1 MNTPATCRSAD
12 AAERGA
18 APDRTGGE
26 QRGGPGL
33 SRRYWIG
40 LLVLAVFLV
49 VADLASK
56 SAAQAHLDRPL
67 PRSVV
72 VIPNVLSLT
81 YRENTGGPFSLLAGT
96 RWSWLLGPLALVAT
110 AGVVWWVVSS
120 QVRSRLEAL
129 ACAVIVGGAV
139 GNLIDRLW
147 LGAVRDF
154 LNLTCIHWPVFN
166 LADTFICIGV
176 ALLLWELL
184 VGGQQAS
191 CSERSAADQVRS
203 SNT

>member
-1 MNTPATCRSAD
+1 MRTPATCPSAD

-26 QRGGPGL
+26 QRVGPGP
-33 SRRYWIG
+33 SRRYWVG
-40 LLVLAVFLV
+40 LLILVVLLV

-56 SAAQAHLDRPL
+56 SAAQAYLDRPL

-72 VIPNVLSLT
+72 VIPKVLNFT
-81 YRENTGGPFSLLAGT
+81 YRENPGGPFSLLAGT

-110 AGVVWWVVSS
+110 AGVVWWVVCS
-120 QVRSRLEAL
+120 QLRSRLEGL
-129 ACAVIVGGAV
+129 ACAIIVGGAL
-139 GNLIDRLW
+139 GNIIDRLR

-154 LNLTCIHWPVFN
+154 LNLTCIRWPVFN

-191 CSERSAADQVRS
+191 SSERSAPGQAPS